1 MKIHQK
7 FEKLLELNL
16 EKTMGTELEE
26 TMGTEMQMQIGN
38 GCFPSLKILNL
49 ANSNF
54 KEISGLDQL

>member
-26 TMGTEMQMQIGN
+26 TKGTEMQIGN

-49 ANSNF
+49 ANSNL
-54 KEISGLDQL
+54 KTISGLDQL